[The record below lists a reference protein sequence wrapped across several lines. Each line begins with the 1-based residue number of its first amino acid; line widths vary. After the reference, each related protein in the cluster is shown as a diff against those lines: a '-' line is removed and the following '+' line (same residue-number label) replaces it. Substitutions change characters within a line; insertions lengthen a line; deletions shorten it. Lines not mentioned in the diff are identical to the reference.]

1 AIVGNIDNS
10 LLEKEAEVT
19 LEWPAEVQTYDVRG
33 RKDLGK
39 IRTLK
44 TTLDPWGPLVFT
56 RSPQPIS
63 ALRTQVAPGA
73 RAGEMVE
80 VRLTDE
86 SPVPEGT
93 VRTVHYEFKTPTGEV
108 YELYSRNVLIHATPH
123 VERFPFAVS
132 DPKGP
137 WHVTTHDLMTGQVV
151 ETPFDLA

>member
-1 AIVGNIDNS
+1 MGNIDNS
-10 LLEKEAEVT
+10 LLEKEAAVT
-19 LEWPAEVQTYDVRG
+19 IEWPAEIQTYDVRG

-44 TTLDPWGPLVFT
+44 TTLDPWSPLVFT

-63 ALRTQVAPGA
+63 ALRTEVASGA

-80 VRLTDE
+80 LRLTDE

-93 VRTVHYEFKTPTGEV
+93 VRTVHLEFKTPAGDV
-108 YELYSRNVLIHATPH
+108 YELYSRNVLIHAMPH

-132 DPKGP
+132 DPKGQ
-137 WHVTTHDLMTGQVV
+137 WRVTSHDLMTGQVID
-151 ETPFDLA
+151 TPFDLA